1 MSTDIVRAIV
11 LIQKRGDVMR
21 GGSWFRSVRICAAAV
36 TAAALAVGAPSAA
49 SAGGSGEGKRDV
61 TVMTQNLYLGSSL
74 DAALVPGITPEQF
87 VAAVASIYGT
97 VVATNFPLR
106 AEKIADEIG
115 AERPDL
121 IGLQEVSKW
130 TAAVTH
136 AVPTTVEPTPPS
148 FDFLKILTDALASRG
163 LHYDVVVIAQHVSI
177 PPVPLVAPQFGCRV
191 TAADCTVAFQDRD
204 VILRNHDAAGLD
216 LDLSTA
222 QAGNFAT
229 QASVPLLGQSLS
241 FARGWAA
248 VDGTFDGS
256 KFRFVTTHL
265 EVAEGPAFG
274 QVQEQQAR
282 ELVAGPLKTLR
293 PVILVGDLNS
303 AADGSTTGS
312 YFTILKALFAD
323 AWWTNLLKHD
333 PGFTCCQ
340 APLLNNPTSTLD
352 QRIDYVLTRLAL
364 PTSAHLL
371 LGEIQGSPLPHWASD
386 HAGLVA
392 TVHLF

>member
-1 MSTDIVRAIV
+1 
-11 LIQKRGDVMR
+11 MR
-21 GGSWFRSVRICAAAV
+21 TLRVGVAAAIAV
-36 TAAALAVGAPSAA
+36 AFAFAAPAAAG
-49 SAGGSGEGKRDV
+49 AGGSGDGKRDV
-61 TVMTQNLYLGSSL
+61 TVMTQNLYLGSNL

-106 AEKIADEIG
+106 AEKIADEIA

-121 IGLQEVSKW
+121 IGLQEVSNW

-136 AVPTTVEPTPPS
+136 AVPTPVEPTPPS
-148 FDFLKILTDALASRG
+148 FDFLEILTDALASRG

-177 PPVPLVAPQFGCRV
+177 PPAPLVAPQFGCRT
-191 TAADCTVAFQDRD
+191 TATDCTVAFQDRD
-204 VILRNHDAAGLD
+204 VILRNRDVAGLA
-216 LDLSTA
+216 LDTSK
-222 QAGNFAT
+222 AGNFAT
-229 QASVPLLGQSLS
+229 QATVQVLGRPLS
-241 FARGWAA
+241 FDRGWAY

-265 EVAEGPAFG
+265 EVAQPEAFA

-303 AADGSTTGS
+303 AADGSTTDS
-312 YFTILKALFAD
+312 YFTILKALFVD
-323 AWWTNLLKHD
+323 AWWTNARRSD

-340 APLLNNPTSTLD
+340 QPLLNNPMSTLD
-352 QRIDYVLTRLAL
+352 ERIDYVLTRLAL
-364 PTSAHLL
+364 PASAHLL
-371 LGEIQGSPLPHWASD
+371 LGEIQGSLLPHWASD
-386 HAGLVA
+386 HAGLIA